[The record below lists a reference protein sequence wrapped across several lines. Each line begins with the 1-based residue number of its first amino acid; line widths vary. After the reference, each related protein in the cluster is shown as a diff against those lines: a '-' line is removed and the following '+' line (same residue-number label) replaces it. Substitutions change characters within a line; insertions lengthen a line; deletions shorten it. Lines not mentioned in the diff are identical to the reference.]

1 MTHSSS
7 KFAPKLIFKA
17 SLWIFLAFGLSQALR
32 LGGNLITTRLL
43 VPEMFG
49 VMAVVF
55 AVMQGLSMI
64 MEAGLWAY
72 VVRDKDGDKRAIY
85 DVAWTAQVLR
95 GLIIFVLALIF
106 VAVMAQMSRENGP
119 DYLGIYTSSDFLW
132 VMTVIAFTALLSGC
146 NSMATALKSREL
158 VRGKIEVMELSSQLV
173 GFIVMIAWAWF
184 YPSIWA
190 LASAAI
196 VSSVSKLILS
206 FSLFDYRHRFNFNK
220 QVLYDMYL
228 FGRWILLASILTF
241 IAQSGDKLFF
251 GSTLSAGQLGVY
263 SIASM
268 LALAFMNIT
277 ARITTNILFPIFSRT
292 ANLEA
297 SALSRQYYNARFKID
312 SVLYL
317 VAGFLFVFSPLIID
331 ILYDER
337 YQSAGQMLQILALS
351 IPGYAMTA
359 AAQECLGAL
368 GLTKIRTQVMLLRSI
383 TLVISLPLAYSY
395 YSIEGAIIAIAVN
408 PWLGLLVLLP
418 SMKRHRLFN
427 GLAELKALP
436 VGVIGFILF
445 FAILASIN

>member
-1 MTHSSS
+1 MTYSSS

-64 MEAGLWAY
+64 MEAGIWAY
-72 VVRDKDGDKRAIY
+72 VVRDKEGNKREIY
-85 DVAWTAQVLR
+85 DVAWTAQVIR
-95 GLIIFVLALIF
+95 GFIIFLLALVF
-106 VAVMAQMSRENGP
+106 VAVMTWIAFKNGP
-119 DYLGIYTSSDFLW
+119 DYLGIYTSSDFLS
-132 VMTVIAFTALLSGC
+132 VMVVIAFTAMLSGF

-158 VRGKIEVMELSSQLV
+158 VRGKIEIMELSSQLA

-190 LASAAI
+190 LASAA
-196 VSSVSKLILS
+196 VVTNTSKLFLS
-206 FSLFDYRHRFNFNK
+206 FYLFDYRHRFNFNK

-228 FGRWILLASILTF
+228 FGRWILLASVLTF

-251 GSTLSAGQLGVY
+251 GSTLTAGQLGVY

-268 LALAFMNIT
+268 LVLAFINIT

-292 ANLEA
+292 ANLE
-297 SALSRQYYNARFKID
+297 SYALSKQYYNARFKID

-317 VAGFLFVFSPLIID
+317 IAGFLFVFSPLIID
-331 ILYDER
+331 FLYDER
-337 YQSAGQMLQILALS
+337 YIAAGEMLQILALS

-359 AAQECLGAL
+359 AAQECLGSL
-368 GLTKIRTQVMLLRSI
+368 GLTKIRTQVMLLRSSV
-383 TLVISLPLAYSY
+383 LVISLPLAFSY
-395 YSIEGAIIAIAVN
+395 YSIDGAIIAVAVN

-418 SMKRHRLFN
+418 AMKRQQLFN

-436 VGVIGFILF
+436 VGMLGFILF
-445 FAILASIN
+445 FVILAIIN